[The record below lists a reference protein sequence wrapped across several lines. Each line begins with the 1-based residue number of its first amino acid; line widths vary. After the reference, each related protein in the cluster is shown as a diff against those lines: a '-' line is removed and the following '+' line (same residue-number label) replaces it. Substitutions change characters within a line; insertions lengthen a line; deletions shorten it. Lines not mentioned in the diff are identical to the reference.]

1 MKPRWDNI
9 FALGLI
15 VFSLLLLTS
24 YPVQI
29 SSFLR
34 SVEYAGPDHMP
45 DEQLMGLM
53 AFGLIAISLLGAI
66 KIVLQRN
73 SKKGGDD

>member
-29 SSFLR
+29 GSFLN
-34 SVEYAGPDHMP
+34 SVEYAGPGHAP

-73 SKKGGDD
+73 SKDGGDD

>member
-9 FALGLI
+9 FALGLV

-24 YPVQI
+24 YPVKI
-29 SSFLR
+29 GSFLK
-34 SVEYAGPDHMP
+34 SVEDAGPDHTP

-66 KIVLQRN
+66 KIVLQHN

>member
-15 VFSLLLLTS
+15 VFALLLLKGF
-24 YPVQI
+24 PVQI
-29 SSFLR
+29 SSFLK
-34 SVEYAGPDHMP
+34 SVEYAGPGHTP

-66 KIVLQRN
+66 KIVLQSN

>member
-15 VFSLLLLTS
+15 VFALWTLAHF
-24 YPVQI
+24 PKEI
-29 SSFLR
+29 DSFLGSMR
-34 SVEYAGPDHMP
+34 YAGPGHTP
-45 DEQLMGLM
+45 DEQLIGLM
-53 AFGLIAISLLGAI
+53 AFGLIAMTLLGVI

-73 SKKGGDD
+73 SKDGEDD

>member
-15 VFSLLLLTS
+15 VFSLLFLTS
-24 YPVQI
+24 YPMQI
-29 SSFLR
+29 GSFLR
-34 SVEYAGPDHMP
+34 SVEYAGPGHTP

-53 AFGLIAISLLGAI
+53 AFGLIAMTLLGVI
-66 KIVLQRN
+66 KIVLQHN
-73 SKKGGDD
+73 SKDGKDD

>member
-24 YPVQI
+24 FPVQI
-29 SSFLR
+29 SSFLK
-34 SVEYAGPDHMP
+34 SVEHAGPGHTP

-73 SKKGGDD
+73 SKNGGDD